1 MSSENFSAEAQRI
14 RQRTM
19 DTLLAAFSEL
29 SEGLLIVDRQARI
42 VWMNEKYHRRLGI
55 ADPASIIGLPVE
67 AVIPNSLM
75 RSVVTSGKPIM
86 LDIME
91 FGTESFVVMRLPVR
105 DASGEVIGGV
115 GVMIFDDPRQLVPL
129 VSRFQSLRLELADTR
144 RKLDEARRA
153 KYTFS
158 SFVGVSPKCIAVKD
172 KARRAARAGS
182 PVLILGETGTGK
194 ELLAHAIHAA
204 SPRATGPF
212 VAVNIAAIPETLLES
227 EFFGVA
233 PGAYTGAERKGRS
246 GKFELAQGGT
256 LFLDEIGDMSP
267 ALQAKLLRAL
277 QEKEIEPVGSNRLI
291 AIDVRIIA
299 ATSRQLQ
306 KEVDEGRFRADLF
319 YRLNVMTLDVP
330 PLRERLEDLPLIS
343 EALADSLARQLG
355 EHPRGISAAALE
367 YLARHPWPG
376 NVRELSNVLERALLM
391 SDADRLERAD
401 FEQILPGL
409 AQLPSTEPIQTGA
422 RTLDQLQQDTER
434 RAIAAAIAAARGNKA
449 QAARSLGISRASL
462 YEKIAT
468 LGIAPPDSV

>member
-55 ADPASIIGLPVE
+55 ADPASIVGLPVE

-158 SFVGVSPKCIAVKD
+158 SFVGVSPTCIAVKD

-182 PVLILGETGTGK
+182 PVLIHPGEPLGRQTGT
-194 ELLAHAIHAA
+194 
-204 SPRATGPF
+204 
-212 VAVNIAAIPETLLES
+212 
-227 EFFGVA
+227 
-233 PGAYTGAERKGRS
+233 
-246 GKFELAQGGT
+246 
-256 LFLDEIGDMSP
+256 
-267 ALQAKLLRAL
+267 
-277 QEKEIEPVGSNRLI
+277 
-291 AIDVRIIA
+291 
-299 ATSRQLQ
+299 
-306 KEVDEGRFRADLF
+306 
-319 YRLNVMTLDVP
+319 
-330 PLRERLEDLPLIS
+330 
-343 EALADSLARQLG
+343 
-355 EHPRGISAAALE
+355 
-367 YLARHPWPG
+367 
-376 NVRELSNVLERALLM
+376 
-391 SDADRLERAD
+391 
-401 FEQILPGL
+401 
-409 AQLPSTEPIQTGA
+409 
-422 RTLDQLQQDTER
+422 
-434 RAIAAAIAAARGNKA
+434 
-449 QAARSLGISRASL
+449 
-462 YEKIAT
+462 
-468 LGIAPPDSV
+468 